1 MVLVEVKISTGG
13 RRNEGERN
21 GALRCKRMKFA
32 NDSVV
37 IAFEIVDGRC
47 ELELT
52 QEAYLTMNVQR
63 F

>member
-13 RRNEGERN
+13 RRNGGERN
-21 GALRCKRMKFA
+21 GALRSKGMKFA

-52 QEAYLTMNVQR
+52 EETYLTMTVQR